1 MDIHYN
7 DLSLKGKLSHRES
20 ILLLLL
26 TEGLLSSL
34 FITTMKNLYLFLGK
48 STAHSTGLLDA
59 EISRNVLSVGIV
71 FLKLRDEKVLQT
83 SYSSSLLLA
92 QDSKST
98 SDVLADNLDLSKLS
112 RSSTS
117 NLGNTELYDK
127 TK

>member
-48 STAHSTGLLDA
+48 STAHSTGLLNT